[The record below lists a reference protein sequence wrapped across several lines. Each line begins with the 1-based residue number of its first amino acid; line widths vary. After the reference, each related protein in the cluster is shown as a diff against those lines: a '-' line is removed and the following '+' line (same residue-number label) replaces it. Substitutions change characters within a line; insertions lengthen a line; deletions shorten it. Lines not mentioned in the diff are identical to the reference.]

1 MIGTMKGV
9 ARRWQREGRYPW
21 VTSALRQVWQGG
33 KNASD
38 RGRIGQVGRALAD
51 GRLPDDPA
59 AAVSMVM
66 DDPVFAAIRPIQQ
79 RDELTGLIEL
89 IADRKPRVLMEI
101 GTARGGTLMLMTRF
115 AAEDAVVVSVD
126 LPFGR
131 NGGGYPEWKVPHY
144 RGFAGSGQVLHLI
157 RGDSHA
163 EATRREV
170 EALLGGQEIE
180 FLMIDGD
187 HSAEGVARDHAL
199 WSPMMARGGVL
210 ALHDVLENRFDPSID
225 VNRFWTTLEDDP
237 GVATRVLVGDPDQG
251 NFGIG
256 LVEMPI

>member
-1 MIGTMKGV
+1 MIGTMKVV
-9 ARRWQREGRYPW
+9 ARRWQREGRYPL
-21 VTSALRQVWQGG
+21 VTSTLRKVWQGA
-33 KNASD
+33 KNAGD
-38 RGRIGQVGRALAD
+38 RGRIARVDRALAE

-59 AAVSMVM
+59 AAVAMVM
-66 DDPVFAAIRPIQQ
+66 DDPAFAAVRPIQQ

-89 IADRKPRVLMEI
+89 VAARKPRVLMEI

-115 AAEDAVVVSVD
+115 AAQDAVVVSVD

-144 RGFAGSGQVLHLI
+144 RGFATEGQTLHLI

-170 EALLGGQEIE
+170 EGLLGAKRIE

-199 WSPMMARGGVL
+199 WSPLMAPGGIM

-225 VNRFWTTLEDDP
+225 VNRFWATLEADP
-237 GVATRVLVGDPDQG
+237 AISTRLLVGDPDQG

-256 LVEMPI
+256 LVEMPG